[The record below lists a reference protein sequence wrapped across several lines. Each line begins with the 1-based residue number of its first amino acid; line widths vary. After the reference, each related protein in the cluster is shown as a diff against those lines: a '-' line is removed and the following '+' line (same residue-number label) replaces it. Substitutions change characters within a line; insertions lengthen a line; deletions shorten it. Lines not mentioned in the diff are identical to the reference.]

1 MSRKEEFIQ
10 HAVEKIMASRIQ
22 DLEHM
27 QNSVPKLPPGALVL
41 VHQTRRDMEFSKKV
55 GSRWAGPYVVVRR
68 FESGSYQIRELDGA
82 VIKEAVAANRIKLFY
97 YRESQQEILG
107 VPRERQLLFGFWGQI
122 LQSTWGEVIAN
133 EQKMDIWTSKFRGRE
148 EMTNIQEVLE
158 WSKEFQLLW

>member
-68 FESGSYQIRELDGA
+68 FESGSYQI
-82 VIKEAVAANRIKLFY
+82 
-97 YRESQQEILG
+97 
-107 VPRERQLLFGFWGQI
+107 
-122 LQSTWGEVIAN
+122 
-133 EQKMDIWTSKFRGRE
+133 
-148 EMTNIQEVLE
+148 
-158 WSKEFQLLW
+158 